1 MCNGVVISFHLSLS
15 LWVRCAG
22 RASAGE
28 KIDSQ
33 LNGDCGHLEPRSS
46 HTHTCRTPNGKIV
59 EGMHGTW
66 RSAFLKTTQNSKR
79 QTRCSSGTRGTR
91 SADNMRNQ
99 LPTWLRRRA
108 IVFLSSLQPQKR
120 KRKKNVSKLIRMKIE
135 DECRGW
141 CACASRIITQSKKSN
156 RLCAIK
162 NHVLSLYTMYN
173 HHLRDQLMSQPTHRL
188 TRLTRPVCRC
198 RCSRARSSCLSSCS
212 ASASPRRS
220 RRLTMTPS
228 SSCHGNFAL

>member
-1 MCNGVVISFHLSLS
+1 MAKSSKECMAHDAAHFWKLHKIRNAKRGAVAAREAHDQLTTCVISCPLDYVAARLSFS
-15 LWVRCAG
+15 L
-22 RASAGE
+22 
-28 KIDSQ
+28 
-33 LNGDCGHLEPRSS
+33 
-46 HTHTCRTPNGKIV
+46 
-59 EGMHGTW
+59 
-66 RSAFLKTTQNSKR
+66 
-79 QTRCSSGTRGTR
+79 
-91 SADNMRNQ
+91 
-99 LPTWLRRRA
+99 
-108 IVFLSSLQPQKR
+108 LSSR
-120 KRKKNVSKLIRMKIE
+120 KSEREKKNVSKLIRMKIE